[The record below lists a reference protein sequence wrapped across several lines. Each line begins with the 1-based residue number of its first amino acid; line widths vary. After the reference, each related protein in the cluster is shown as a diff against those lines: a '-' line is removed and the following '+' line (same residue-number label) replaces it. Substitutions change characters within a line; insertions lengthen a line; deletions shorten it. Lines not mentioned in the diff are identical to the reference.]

1 MVVAQVV
8 AHWTTDVEVLTSIP
22 VGSWAFFTS
31 LSYLN
36 QWCVL
41 NQVHRGGGTLLIFEL
56 SMKKMEGLA
65 LQLEAKQA

>member
-1 MVVAQVV
+1 MV
-8 AHWTTDVEVLTSIP
+8 AHWTTDVEVLTLIP

-41 NQVHRGGGTLLIFEL
+41 NQVHRGGGTLLIFQL